1 MNDRIVAIAS
11 YITDLVLL
19 TLMLFG
25 VFRWKEAR
33 RTGGIW
39 SLMYTQVGVLY
50 HLVAT
55 MTILQ
60 RDSRHRD

>member
-1 MNDRIVAIAS
+1 
-11 YITDLVLL
+11 
-19 TLMLFG
+19 MLFG

-33 RTGGIW
+33 LTSGIW
-39 SLMYTQVGVLY
+39 WLMYTQVGVLY

-60 RDSRHRD
+60 HDSRHRD